1 MMTLKYLY
9 RKKYILLLFL
19 LVVINFIDFS
29 SSFTKDS
36 FYRLKYDMSDLILV
50 KNLGEVSVD
59 KIEYNSITL
68 TSVKNLDLIPKKHYR
83 IKFLEDGEEYIFT
96 FDSKKS
102 RDGKIDLIYVVWFF
116 SEPIQNSGK
125 AQINEVKL
133 KREDKGTIKIAMLT
147 EEMGCCLMNGRS
159 FRLKWNQLNDD
170 LKFIG
175 DKKDVYGYNYYG
187 GKNFDDGQLLKM
199 SSNLD
204 NADYY
209 IIWVGRKTAINA
221 INGNNQTVSNIKG
234 AVNAIYEMHP
244 EAEVVLLYPTPSP
257 VKSIDKNISKTVQ
270 LLRKEN
276 FNRNVKV
283 IDLNKK
289 IRNNKGWESKFFKY
303 DYALSD
309 KAYEFIINEINETL
323 F

>member
-1 MMTLKYLY
+1 MTQQYLY

-19 LVVINFIDFS
+19 LVVINFIDFALN
-29 SSFTKDS
+29 FKKDS
-36 FYRLKYDMSDLILV
+36 FYRLKYDMSDLTLV
-50 KNLGEVSVD
+50 KNLGEVNLD
-59 KIEYNSITL
+59 KIEYNAITL
-68 TSVKNLDLIPKKHYR
+68 TNFENLNLIPKKHYR

-102 RDGKIDLIYVVWFF
+102 RDEKIDLIYVVWFF
-116 SEPIQNSGK
+116 SEPIQHSGRV
-125 AQINEVKL
+125 QIDEVKL
-133 KREDKGTIKIAMLT
+133 KREDKGSIKIAMLT

-159 FRLKWNQLNDD
+159 FRLKWNQLNYD

-175 DKKDVYGYNYYG
+175 DKKDVFGYNYYG
-187 GKNFDDGQLLKM
+187 GKTFDDGQLLKI

-209 IIWVGRKTAINA
+209 VIWVGRKTAIND
-221 INGNNQTVSNIKG
+221 NKQTVINIKG
-234 AVNAIYEMHP
+234 AVNTIYEMHP
-244 EAEVVLLYPTPSP
+244 EAKIVLLYPTPSP
-257 VKSIDKNISKTVQ
+257 VKSIDKNITKTVQ

-276 FNRNVKV
+276 FKRNVKI